1 VSDKFVLNEIGK
13 LIIKKIN
20 IIAIAT
26 PNNTMW
32 LKITACAGINIKN
45 IIMKL
50 TTVLLMMSYLS

>member
-1 VSDKFVLNEIGK
+1 VLNEIGK